1 MIQPSTQRL
10 ILFVCIM
17 ILGGVSG
24 AQNAS
29 SQNLTTRLLDQTN
42 ETLAAQVRMRGDPI
56 RGALLFHTSSAGC
69 IKCHSDGQ
77 VPSPLGPKLTD
88 IHSSAQDTHLIE
100 SVLNPSKAL
109 RKGYETVSIVTTDG
123 KVKTGIVASQNDTQI
138 VLRELID
145 LLHPTVIS
153 QHDIDVIEK
162 LPVSMMPEGLVDSLR
177 NEGEFYDLM
186 RYVFEVVHGG
196 SPRASELRPSPE
208 ELVIEDD
215 SIGIDHAGI
224 LQHLGS
230 RDFKSGKRIYL
241 SHCQNCHG
249 ANGNEPTMPLARSF
263 GTESLKNGS
272 DPYSM
277 FMTLT
282 EGRGLMAAVQYL
294 SPKERYQVV
303 HYIREALMKPSNP
316 QYNALDT
323 AYLAELPKGTSL
335 GDHAD
340 YKPRDFGPA
349 LGSQIG
355 TRVNNALTMKLDDT
369 TTASYDL
376 HRMKLVG
383 IWEDGFLD
391 LRETH
396 HYRQRGE
403 QMPQIEGI
411 LLPGLDGWQ
420 WAYAGSF
427 DNTDDIKPP
436 RGPIDKKFMRYDGY
450 SLYDND
456 VILRYLIE
464 ERAILESLQ
473 KTSTDCG
480 PCITHTLHIEPG
492 TQQLELSVAQFQAM
506 GVDSGIY
513 TFDGTSQKSLRGKA
527 SECAAIITDA
537 STQTEY
543 FVESERAGVLD
554 LGTPKRTVMV
564 RFRTT
569 KAGTLIS
576 SAPSHG
582 RWKPNGKTLFLRG
595 DEVVFDIGWVGA
607 ISGKADIRDG
617 KWHVAAVVITEAQTK
632 LFIDGKLLGTRQEFH
647 RPHTTGHV
655 LKIGS
660 TATDFG
666 GNFQGDIEW
675 VRIFKGAMSIDE
687 LHTLTSTKQPYTKVP
702 FFEWDAASRLK
713 NDRLSEPSDAE
724 PVASVA
730 AHVTGDTENLAWRVQ
745 DHGRLVLEIPAGVES
760 RTIQIVVLSAK
771 ETRKKLFQEITRV
784 GNQHIDDLTTKLKG
798 NSRRW
803 LKTIQLRG
811 RLGADVNGYA
821 LDTIPIPFH
830 NPWNTWMRTSALD
843 FFPDGRA
850 VITTHGGD
858 VFIVSGI
865 DNTLNTVRWNRF
877 AAGLFEPFGVKVVDE
892 KIYVTCRDGLKRLH
906 DYNNDGEADFIESFW
921 NDDDVSCVFHGYNFN
936 LQVDDAGNF
945 YLAKAGQHTNHHR
958 PGTIMKVPP
967 QGGEADVVA
976 WGIRTPNGMGR
987 LADGR
992 FTVSDNQGPWMPA
1005 GKISAIKPG
1014 GFYGNMPINTDQDQW
1029 LREKYKGELPADF
1042 DKPFIWMPQELDSSC
1057 GGQVWVD
1064 DPRFGPLSGRLLH
1077 SSFGKGW
1084 LYYLSLQD
1092 IKDQTQAAII
1102 TLPHQWDAGVMRLR
1116 VNPADGQLYGTG
1128 LSGWQGPAGGKDGCF
1143 QRLRYTGETCRLLDS
1158 VTVVPKGIELHFNFD
1173 VDPASTTF
1181 ANNWHAEMWD
1191 YLWSKK
1197 YGSDQ
1202 FSVLYPGRK
1211 GHDIVSIA
1219 DALLKDS
1226 QTVRLVIPDIHPCDQ
1241 LLLEVETR
1249 DRTGEPFLEKA
1260 YLTIHGIPEESDIGN

>member
-1 MIQPSTQRL
+1 MIRTSAERL
-10 ILFVCIM
+10 LLFACISILC
-17 ILGGVSG
+17 VSG
-24 AQNAS
+24 AQNAL
-29 SQNLTTRLLDQTN
+29 SQNLTTHLLDQTN
-42 ETLAAQVRMRGDPI
+42 EALAAQIKMRGDPM
-56 RGALLFHTSSAGC
+56 RGALLFHTSTAGC

-77 VPSPLGPKLTD
+77 SPSLLGPKLTD
-88 IHSSAQDTHLIE
+88 INPSTKYTYLIE

-109 RKGYETVSIVTTDG
+109 REGYETVSIVTTDG
-123 KVKTGIVASQNDTQI
+123 KVRTGLVVSQNDTQI
-138 VLRELID
+138 VLRELVD
-145 LLHPTVIS
+145 LLHPIVIS
-153 QHDIDVIEK
+153 QHDIDVVEK
-162 LPVSMMPEGLVDSLR
+162 LPVSMMPAGLVDSLR
-177 NEGEFYDLM
+177 NEGDFYDLM

-196 SPRASELRPSPE
+196 PSRALELRPSPE

-249 ANGNEPTMPLARSF
+249 ANGNEPTMPLARAF
-263 GTESLKNGS
+263 GTEPLKNGS

-282 EGRGLMAAVQYL
+282 KGRGLMAAVQYL

-303 HYIREALMKPSNP
+303 HYIREALIKPSNP
-316 QYNALDT
+316 QYNTIDA

-335 GDHAD
+335 GDHTE

-355 TRVNNALTMKLDDT
+355 TQVNNALTIKLDET

-383 IWEDGFLD
+383 VWEDGFLD
-391 LRETH
+391 LRGTH

-403 QMPQIEGI
+403 QMPQIEGT

-456 VILRYLIE
+456 VILRYEIE
-464 ERAILESLQ
+464 ERAILESPQ
-473 KTSTDCG
+473 KTSTSCG

-492 TQQLELSVAQFQAM
+492 TQQLELSVARFQTM
-506 GVDSGIY
+506 GLDSGIY
-513 TFDGTSQKSLRGKA
+513 TLDGISQKSLQGKA

-537 STQTEY
+537 STQNEY

-569 KAGTLIS
+569 EAGTLIS
-576 SAPSHG
+576 SAPSSG
-582 RWKPNGKTLFLRG
+582 RWKPNGKTLFLRD

-607 ISGKADIRDG
+607 LSGKADVRDG
-617 KWHVAAVVITEAQTK
+617 KWHIAAVVISEDQTK
-632 LFIDGKLLGTRQEFH
+632 LFIDGKLLGTRQGFN
-647 RPHTTGHV
+647 RPYVNGHV

-660 TATDFG
+660 TASDFG
-666 GNFQGDIEW
+666 GDFRGDIEW
-675 VRIFKGAMSIDE
+675 ARIYKGAASVDE
-687 LHTLTSTKQPYTKVP
+687 LRALASKNQPPPKPP
-702 FFEWDAASRLK
+702 FFEWNAASRLK
-713 NDRLSEPSDAE
+713 NNRQGT
-724 PVASVA
+724 PVTSVA
-730 AHVTGDTENLAWRVQ
+730 AHVTGDTENLVWKVQ
-745 DHGRLVLEIPAGVES
+745 DQGRLVLEIPAGVES
-760 RTIQIVVLSAK
+760 RTIQIAVLSAK
-771 ETRKKLFQEITRV
+771 NSREKLFQQITRASS
-784 GNQHIDDLTTKLKG
+784 QHIDDLTTKLKG

-803 LKTIQLRG
+803 LEPIQLRG
-811 RLGADVNGYA
+811 RLGADINGYA
-821 LDTIPIPFH
+821 LDTIPIPFI

-858 VFIVSGI
+858 VYIVSGI
-865 DNTLNTVRWNRF
+865 DNTLHTVRWNRF

-906 DYNNDGEADFIESFW
+906 DFNNDGEADFIESFW

-936 LQVDDAGNF
+936 LQVDNEGNF

-967 QGGEADVVA
+967 QGGKADVVA

-1014 GFYGNMPINTDQDQW
+1014 GFYGNMPINADQDQW
-1029 LREKYKGELPADF
+1029 LREKYNGELPEDF
-1042 DKPFIWMPQELDSSC
+1042 NKPFIWMPQELDSSC

-1128 LSGWQGPAGGKDGCF
+1128 LSGWQGPANGKDGCF

-1181 ANNWHAEMWD
+1181 VNDWHAEMWN
-1191 YLWSKK
+1191 YLWSRK

-1202 FSVLYPGRK
+1202 FSVLHPGQK
-1211 GHDIVSIA
+1211 GHDLVSIA

-1226 QTVRLVIPDIHPCDQ
+1226 QTVVLGIPDIRPCDQ
-1241 LLLEVETR
+1241 LLLEVETC

-1260 YLTIHGIPEESDIGN
+1260 YLTIHSVPEESDSVN